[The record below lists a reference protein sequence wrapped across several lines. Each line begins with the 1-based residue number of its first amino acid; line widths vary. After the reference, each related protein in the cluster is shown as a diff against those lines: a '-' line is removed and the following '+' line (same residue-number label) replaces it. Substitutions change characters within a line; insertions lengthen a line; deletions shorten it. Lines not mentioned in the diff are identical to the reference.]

1 MSRSSEQ
8 VQCVLLAQKAEI
20 KQVKV
25 PLNNG
30 TLTMDTIKQFLKKKE
45 TPKILGKYPFKTQI
59 LTLFGFGSGKAGSE
73 NKHELPPPLDSQLF
87 FYDILV
93 IACKNTEDYRQPI
106 PLTTATYETFYTA
119 AFGGFEDLDEEDD
132 EEDEVGEE
140 VEGDA
145 DVDLNDEEEEEGG
158 EEGVDEEEEEEEEVL
173 EDEEGGEDGADFEE
187 ERPAPK
193 AKKPSKKKKQSQSTL
208 SNNIS
213 HVLMNIPVEEHLR
226 EDYSMKMPTDAHR
239 LKAISTIE
247 RMMKENKI
255 QSLNYLQLES
265 IVYNS
270 SLQEAYK
277 KHITPHWNCNVFH
290 YLYTMKLRTL
300 LGNLLPNSYVK
311 NNYLLPELEA
321 KNITVEALSSMN
333 PYTMNNA
340 LWKDFIHRRQQREKR
355 QLEGNK
361 AMATD
366 QFLCTRCHKRECTYY
381 EMQTRSADEP
391 MTIFITCMNCGK
403 HWRQ

>member
-8 VQCVLLAQKAEI
+8 VQCVLLSQKAEI

-30 TLTMDTIKQFLKKKE
+30 TISVDSIKQFLKKKE

-59 LTLFGFGSGKAGSE
+59 LTLFGFTSGKAGSE

-119 AFGGFEDLDEEDD
+119 AFGGFEDLDEEDG
-132 EEDEVGEE
+132 EEDEEEVEDVE

-145 DVDLNDEEEEEGG
+145 DADLNDDDAVEEEE
-158 EEGVDEEEEEEEEVL
+158 VEEEEEEEDEAL
-173 EDEEGGEDGADFEE
+173 EEEQGEDEGEFE

-208 SNNIS
+208 SNNIV

-226 EDYSMKMPTDAHR
+226 EDHSMKMPTDTHR
-239 LKAISTIE
+239 LKAISTIQE
-247 RMMKENKI
+247 MMKQNKI
-255 QSLNYLQLES
+255 QSLNSLQLES

-270 SLQEAYK
+270 SLQEAHK

-300 LGNLLPNSYVK
+300 LGNLLPNSYVQ
-311 NNYLLPELEA
+311 NSYLLPELEA
-321 KNITVEALSSMN
+321 KNISLDSLSSMN

>member
-8 VQCVLLAQKAEI
+8 VQCVLLSQKAEI

-30 TLTMDTIKQFLKKKE
+30 TISVESIKQFLKKKE
-45 TPKILGKYPFKTQI
+45 TPKILGKYPFKNQI
-59 LTLFGFGSGKAGSE
+59 LTLFGFTTGKAGSE

-119 AFGGFEDLDEEDD
+119 AFGGFEDLDEED
-132 EEDEVGEE
+132 EEDEVEEGE
-140 VEGDA
+140 VEAEVDA
-145 DVDLNDEEEEEGG
+145 DLNEDDVEEEEEA
-158 EEGVDEEEEEEEEVL
+158 EAEEEEEEDDAL
-173 EDEEGGEDGADFEE
+173 EDDQIEEEGEFEE

-208 SNNIS
+208 SNNIG

-226 EDYSMKMPTDAHR
+226 EDHSMKMPTDAQR
-239 LKAISTIE
+239 LKAISAIE
-247 RMMKENKI
+247 QMLKENTI
-255 QSLNYLQLES
+255 QSLNSLQLES

-270 SLQEAYK
+270 SLQEAHK
-277 KHITPHWNCNVFH
+277 KHITPHWNCNVFY
-290 YLYTMKLRTL
+290 YLYSMKLRTL
-300 LGNLLPNSYVK
+300 LGNLLPNSYVQ
-311 NNYLLPELEA
+311 NAYLLPELEA

-333 PYTMNNA
+333 PYVMNNA